1 MEGEIAYKTL
11 LGSVEE
17 YARKSIKFSL
27 RLSLGMQPSL
37 GMQLKESNFL
47 YSLVTD
53 YIDESLEEIN
63 NE

>member
-1 MEGEIAYKTL
+1 MEGEIAYQTL

-27 RLSLGMQPSL
+27 RISL